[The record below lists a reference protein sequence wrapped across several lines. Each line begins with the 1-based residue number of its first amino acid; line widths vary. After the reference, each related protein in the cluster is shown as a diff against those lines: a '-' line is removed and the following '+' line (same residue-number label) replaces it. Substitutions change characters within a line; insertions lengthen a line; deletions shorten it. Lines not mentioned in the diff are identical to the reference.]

1 MKKILPVITILSI
14 VLGGLLLTSCGKKEA
29 DGVYVEISL
38 DNDDDIG
45 TYVVFNPNLRTVE
58 ECEKSIEGA
67 LPSIMASAPPAIPK
81 DSKVT
86 GWKCSLTDP
95 GEGKMLKKK

>member
-1 MKKILPVITILSI
+1 MNRVLPVRSVLS
-14 VLGGLLLTSCGKKEA
+14 LLLTALLLAGCGKQEA

-38 DNDDDIG
+38 DNDADIG
-45 TYVVFNPNLRTVE
+45 TYVVFNPNLRTIE
-58 ECEKSIEGA
+58 ECEASIEGA

-86 GWKCSLTDP
+86 GWKCSLDNP
-95 GEGKMLKKK
+95 GEGKMLKKE